1 MTSRNIKSYE
11 LITDELVKE
20 TLEKDKGKKA
30 ELLSWE
36 IRDFTKKGDN
46 FASTVTSVL
55 VKYKENNICCEESYV
70 AKLNPLRPQ
79 STFTEIMEDL
89 YSRETVI
96 LSSIIEGMNKHL
108 GKLGLP
114 FLKTPKMFAR
124 NLERGREAFI
134 AENLRNQGFIMP
146 DRKKCLNINHANL
159 VMEEL
164 GRFHASSILFEEKL
178 YPKTIPDTFDYF
190 EEPFFDFNHK
200 SFKLF
205 NAMLNSQAEAAIKF
219 LIPIPKY
226 EVCTKWLKSNSH
238 CMGRY
243 FVEGFTPHNQFDVL
257 VHGDCCSNNLL
268 FRYDKKDDPV
278 DVIFV
283 DLQSCR
289 KSSPASDLIY
299 FFYSSL
305 DGDVRSK
312 YFKQMTS
319 IYYKSF
325 PKVLHL
331 AKKKIPF
338 SFTEL
343 LEEIDKRKTFGLATG
358 IFLLP
363 AFLAEDDEIFDM
375 ENFSDDKLEE
385 ILKLFQKN
393 FEIISERE
401 GPFKD
406 RFLSIFDDMLESGI
420 FERF

>member
-1 MTSRNIKSYE
+1 
-11 LITDELVKE
+11 
-20 TLEKDKGKKA
+20 
-30 ELLSWE
+30 
-36 IRDFTKKGDN
+36 
-46 FASTVTSVL
+46 
-55 VKYKENNICCEESYV
+55 
-70 AKLNPLRPQ
+70 
-79 STFTEIMEDL
+79 
-89 YSRETVI
+89 
-96 LSSIIEGMNKHL
+96 
-108 GKLGLP
+108 
-114 FLKTPKMFAR
+114 
-124 NLERGREAFI
+124 
-134 AENLRNQGFIMP
+134 
-146 DRKKCLNINHANL
+146 
-159 VMEEL
+159 
-164 GRFHASSILFEEKL
+164 
-178 YPKTIPDTFDYF
+178 
-190 EEPFFDFNHK
+190 
-200 SFKLF
+200 
-205 NAMLNSQAEAAIKF
+205 MLNSQAEAAIKF
-219 LIPIPKY
+219 LISIPKY
-226 EVCTKWLKSNSH
+226 EVCIKWLKSNSH

-319 IYYKSF
+319 LYYKSF
-325 PKVLHL
+325 SKVLHL

-363 AFLAEDDEIFDM
+363 AFLAEDEEIFDM

-385 ILKLFQKN
+385 ILKIFQKN
-393 FEIISERE
+393 FEIISER

-406 RFLSIFDDMLESGI
+406 RFLSIFDDMLEMAENNDNTPEKCYELVTDSLVKSALEKDKGEDAELI
-420 FERF
+420 SFEVKPFTKAGDNYLCVIAEVLIKYRLDDSEYDVSYVAKLNPLRPESSMDEVLEEMFGRETD